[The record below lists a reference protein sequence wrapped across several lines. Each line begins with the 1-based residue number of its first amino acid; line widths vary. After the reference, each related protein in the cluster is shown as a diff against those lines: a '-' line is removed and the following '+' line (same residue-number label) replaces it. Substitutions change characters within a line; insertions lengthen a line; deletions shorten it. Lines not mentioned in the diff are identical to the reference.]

1 MKETEIKN
9 TMDNILANEPELIPS
24 SGFLASVMER
34 VQEEAAAPPPIPF
47 PWKRALPGMIL
58 AVGVI
63 GWGGVEFASHALQSG
78 ATLTVHVPDLPV
90 AVTLHLQQAGWVA
103 IACAASLASWFLAR
117 RLAGRSG
124 LL

>member
-1 MKETEIKN
+1 MKETEIRN
-9 TMDNILANEPELIPS
+9 TMDNILANEPELVPS
-24 SGFLASVMER
+24 SGFLACVMER
-34 VQEEAAAPPPIPF
+34 VHEEAAAPPPIPF

-63 GWGGVEFASHALQSG
+63 GWGGVEFVRSAMQSG
-78 ATLTVHVPDLPV
+78 ATLTLHAPDLPA
-90 AVTLHLQQAGWVA
+90 AVTQHLQQAGWVA
-103 IACAASLASWFLAR
+103 VACAASLASWLFAR

>member
-1 MKETEIKN
+1 MKDEEMKD
-9 TMDNILANEPELIPS
+9 TMDNILANEPELVPS

-58 AVGVI
+58 ALGVI
-63 GWGGVEFASHALQSG
+63 GWGGVEFASHAMQSG
-78 ATLTVHVPDLPV
+78 ATLTLHVPDLPV
-90 AVTLHLQQAGWVA
+90 AVTQHLQQAGWIAV
-103 IACAASLASWFLAR
+103 ACAASLASWLFAR
-117 RLAGRSG
+117 RLTGRSG